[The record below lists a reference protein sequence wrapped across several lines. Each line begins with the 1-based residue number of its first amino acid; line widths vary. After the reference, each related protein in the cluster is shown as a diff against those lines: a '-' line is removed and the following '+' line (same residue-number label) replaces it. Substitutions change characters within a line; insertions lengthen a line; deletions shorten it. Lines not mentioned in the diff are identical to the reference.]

1 MGSLTCN
8 ASRSFGESDSGMT
21 NLVVC
26 YVEVQLASGRP
37 VSTSRLAIGIDQ
49 WEPEP
54 AEQQAGRRTC
64 GLYCRFPTSTVFL
77 FCEYCASLVPLG
89 AGIGDGD
96 GGQGIRRNGVF
107 GFDERG
113 LYLARL
119 GGRMSAIAKVADLRK
134 ILAPPERLSAFFHMV
149 NRILPDGQVVL
160 SIPPETPARDALALM
175 RQHGYSQLP
184 VRQGDSVLGLFT
196 YRAFALEVAK
206 VADSRVDAASL
217 TVEEFLEHEKP
228 AFARLNDEFRS
239 LIDVLDER
247 DSVVV
252 SGPEDLVAILTPM
265 DVLRYLYS
273 VANAFVLI
281 EEIELAL
288 RALIRSAIGD
298 DKVFRACVENAL
310 SAKYEGRERPR
321 RLEDMTFDEYLAL
334 LRDGRNWKHFEKT
347 FGGTRDR
354 TRARLEP
361 VRDLRNDVFHFRRE
375 LSVEDHE
382 RLTTCR
388 DWLLR
393 CVRKVQARR
402 GGQR

>member
-1 MGSLTCN
+1 
-8 ASRSFGESDSGMT
+8 
-21 NLVVC
+21 
-26 YVEVQLASGRP
+26 
-37 VSTSRLAIGIDQ
+37 
-49 WEPEP
+49 
-54 AEQQAGRRTC
+54 
-64 GLYCRFPTSTVFL
+64 
-77 FCEYCASLVPLG
+77 
-89 AGIGDGD
+89 
-96 GGQGIRRNGVF
+96 
-107 GFDERG
+107 
-113 LYLARL
+113 
-119 GGRMSAIAKVADLRK
+119 MSATAEIAVLRK
-134 ILAPPERLSAFFHMV
+134 MLEPPERLSAFFHMV
-149 NRILPDGQVVL
+149 NRLLPDGQLVV
-160 SIPPETPARDALALM
+160 SVPPETTAREALALM

-184 VRQGDSVLGLFT
+184 VKQGNSVLGLFT
-196 YRAFALEVAK
+196 YRAFALEVAQISDTK
-206 VADSRVDAASL
+206 IDASSL
-217 TVEEFLEHEKP
+217 PVEEFLEHEKP

-288 RALIRSAIGD
+288 RALIGAATGQGEILQ
-298 DKVFRACVENAL
+298 ACVENAL
-310 SAKYEGRERPR
+310 STKYKDRELPR
-321 RLEDMTFDEYLAL
+321 KLGDMTFDDYVGL
-334 LRDGRNWKHFEKT
+334 LRDGRNWQHFEAA
-347 FGGTRDR
+347 FGGTRE
-354 TRARLEP
+354 RARGRLEP

-402 GGQR
+402 GGVR